1 MAASP
6 DPVPQAASEA
16 EAGPSE
22 QRRGTL
28 RGEIGATASMAAPLI
43 LAQLLQVGMGF
54 VDTVMAGRVSALDL
68 AAVALGSNLWVLI
81 FLGCVGLLQ
90 AMSPTIAQLC
100 GGNRHEAVP
109 AAFHQGLW
117 IALGLCLLSF
127 FLTRWIGGLLPL
139 FGVEGEV
146 VTLTRDYLDLV
157 SWGMPG
163 ICLYLAGRY
172 LHEGFGH
179 TRPLLVVQLLLLPL
193 NIFGNWVFMFGKFG
207 FPAMGAL
214 GAAVSTAIGLWLGA
228 AMMLYNCQR
237 SRTIGPLQVFARIS
251 PPDWLAIWRLLR
263 LGAPIAA
270 SILMETSLFSA
281 VALLMAHFGPVA
293 VAAHQVAINYAGL
306 MFMIP
311 LGFGLA
317 STVRVGHAVGADDLP
332 LARRRGW
339 IGIGLGAAAMLAS
352 ALLMLAAPE
361 LIAAIYTDDP
371 AVIELAVTLLF
382 VAALFQ
388 LSDGLQIAAAGALR
402 GLKDTTV
409 PMLVSLLAYWI
420 IGLPAAWLIGLH
432 WGGGPSGLWVG
443 LIIGL
448 SIAAVLLNWRFHRMT
463 LAPPHAAGSEPDGN
477 GSG

>member
-1 MAASP
+1 MTAPPEAETRAANAASGP
-6 DPVPQAASEA
+6 PSDRAA
-16 EAGPSE
+16 
-22 QRRGTL
+22 L
-28 RGEIGATASMAAPLI
+28 RSEIGATLSMATPLI
-43 LAQLLQVGMGF
+43 LAQLLQVGLGF
-54 VDTVMAGRVSALDL
+54 VDTVMAGRVGALDL
-68 AAVALGSNLWVLI
+68 AAVALGSNLWILI
-81 FLGCVGLLQ
+81 LLGCIGLLQ

-100 GGNRHEAVP
+100 GANRHEAVP

-117 IALGLCLLSF
+117 IALALCPLSF
-127 FLTRWIGGLLPL
+127 VLTRWTGGLLPL

-146 VTLTRDYLDLV
+146 VALTQRYLDLV

-163 ICLYLAGRY
+163 ICLYLVGRY
-172 LHEGFGH
+172 LHEGLGH

-207 FPAMGAL
+207 FPAMGGL

-228 AMMLYNCQR
+228 AMMLYNCHR
-237 SRTIGPLQVFARIS
+237 SRTVGPLRVFARIS
-251 PPDWLAIWRLLR
+251 PPDRAAIWRLLC

-270 SILMETSLFSA
+270 SILMESSLFSA

-306 MFMIP
+306 MFMMP

-317 STVRVGHAVGADDLP
+317 STVRVGHAVGAGDLP

-352 ALLMLAAPE
+352 ALLMLGAPE
-361 LIAAIYTDDP
+361 LIAAIYTDDA

-388 LSDGLQIAAAGALR
+388 LSDGLQIAASGALR

-409 PMLVSLLAYWI
+409 PMLINLLAYWI
-420 IGLPAAWLIGLH
+420 VGLPTAWLIGLH
-432 WGGGPSGLWVG
+432 WNGGPMGLWIG

-448 SIAAVLLNWRFHRMT
+448 SIAAILLNWRFHRMT
-463 LAPPHAAGSEPDGN
+463 LVATPV
-477 GSG
+477 SGR